1 MTKMQTL
8 MSPIVRLRLDKNGS
22 SLVAQQTKDPALSLL
37 WYRFNPWPQ
46 ELPHV
51 LGMAKKKKKKK
62 IEKAV
67 KKTVFI
73 FIFGVPDLSFHF
85 PFSIILGT
93 QAF

>member
-62 IEKAV
+62 KNRQSCEKDSV
-67 KKTVFI
+67 Y
-73 FIFGVPDLSFHF
+73 LYLWCS
-85 PFSIILGT
+85 
-93 QAF
+93 